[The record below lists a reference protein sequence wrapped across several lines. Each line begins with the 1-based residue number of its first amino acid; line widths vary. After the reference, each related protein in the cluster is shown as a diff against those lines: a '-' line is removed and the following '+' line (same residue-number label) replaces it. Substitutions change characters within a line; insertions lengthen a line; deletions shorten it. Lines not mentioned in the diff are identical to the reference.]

1 MARAYASTIID
12 APVETV
18 WSLIRD
24 FNGLPSWVPGI
35 TDSRIEDGLDADVV
49 GCVRAFRLPDGTL
62 VRERLLSLDDHRYS
76 FSYNFETP
84 AFPVT
89 DYLARVTLIP
99 VTNGDGTFAEWEA
112 TFDER
117 PEDAGTYAA
126 IIADGVFKAGWDA
139 LKAKVARERP
149 GAPAGAVRWQGL
161 PPHKVFCSSVIPAPV
176 EAVWATIRDF
186 AGMADWHEGIARMH
200 MLGGVRPDKVS
211 GVRDFLFGEGHLN
224 EELIQLCDRT
234 RSYTYRI
241 TRSPMPW
248 LHYVS
253 GPRLRPVTDGDRTF
267 GTWFGDWTAAP
278 ADDLVLIPQVHHGVY
293 QKAFDTVAAR
303 LARGPAATA

>member
-149 GAPAGAVRWQGL
+149 GAGLDIGLDQFQRLMTLQRVHGADGPVDGGDRVIRFQEQLGVAAVAAGDIQHMTAAIDQGGETADPGIGMRGQQGL
-161 PPHKVFCSSVIPAPV
+161 HNVAHVIRYSSRLLINRPP
-176 EAVWATIRDF
+176 R
-186 AGMADWHEGIARMH
+186 
-200 MLGGVRPDKVS
+200 
-211 GVRDFLFGEGHLN
+211 
-224 EELIQLCDRT
+224 
-234 RSYTYRI
+234 
-241 TRSPMPW
+241 
-248 LHYVS
+248 
-253 GPRLRPVTDGDRTF
+253 
-267 GTWFGDWTAAP
+267 
-278 ADDLVLIPQVHHGVY
+278 
-293 QKAFDTVAAR
+293 
-303 LARGPAATA
+303 